1 MYKQY
6 DHERIAAHLNIQVVF
21 QTLLQVEFLQQAN
34 QKLES
39 ELILEQTKCSQLQS
53 RVDELSSK
61 NSHIYTEL
69 QVSTIV
75 SVRLQIK

>member
-1 MYKQY
+1 M
-6 DHERIAAHLNIQVVF
+6 
-21 QTLLQVEFLQQAN
+21 EFLQQAN

-53 RVDELSSK
+53 QVDELSSK